1 MEASSQDDLR
11 HGKRKR
17 KAEIEESE
25 CYLLSVRS
33 LREDLGKGKHQ
44 RMWPTSICDHQSQYS
59 LELTEILQNHI
70 FVGIVDMTRCLSL
83 IQHSTKLYLVNHGAL
98 A

>member
-1 MEASSQDDLR
+1 MFPVANTSQMEPVDVEASSSQDDPR
-11 HGKRKR
+11 HNKRKR

-44 RMWPTSICDHQSQYS
+44 RM
-59 LELTEILQNHI
+59 
-70 FVGIVDMTRCLSL
+70 CLANFNL
-83 IQHSTKLYLVNHGAL
+83 
-98 A
+98 